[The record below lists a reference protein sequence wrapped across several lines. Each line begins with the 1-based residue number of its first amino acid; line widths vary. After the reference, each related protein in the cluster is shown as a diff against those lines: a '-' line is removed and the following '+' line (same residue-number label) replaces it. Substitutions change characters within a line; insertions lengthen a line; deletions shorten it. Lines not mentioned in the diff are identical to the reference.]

1 MIEPRCLIEDDG
13 RPRLLRDDFAVGQNG
28 FIGPACGPD
37 APVPISPAHITA
49 CSGRRGF
56 RNRRQTAEKR
66 KPGWGS
72 SFRGNGD
79 SLTIDNRCGHGKLRF
94 MAKKKIS
101 STDLIWIFHERL
113 KAFDDHPLHGIP
125 IAIVPLPSAG
135 WTALTP
141 KNVRLHRP
149 LWENRVRAIEKELR
163 NNYVL
168 KG

>member
-1 MIEPRCLIEDDG
+1 MGGRMTVPYCLGGTSTHSSCVAIKIARRRVAREATPNHLACPTIQPHGAGSAAD
-13 RPRLLRDDFAVGQNG
+13 RL
-28 FIGPACGPD
+28 
-37 APVPISPAHITA
+37 
-49 CSGRRGF
+49 
-56 RNRRQTAEKR
+56 
-66 KPGWGS
+66 
-72 SFRGNGD
+72 D

-113 KAFDDHPLHGIP
+113 KGFDDYPLHGIS
-125 IAIVPLPSAG
+125 IAIVPVPSAG

-141 KNVRLHRP
+141 KNLRLHRP

-163 NNYVL
+163 KNYVL

>member
-1 MIEPRCLIEDDG
+1 M
-13 RPRLLRDDFAVGQNG
+13 
-28 FIGPACGPD
+28 
-37 APVPISPAHITA
+37 TA
-49 CSGRRGF
+49 CSRRTHQRPSWSRGGAICADGGVSGIAV
-56 RNRRQTAEKR
+56 RLRKKR

-72 SFRGNGD
+72 SFGGSGD
-79 SLTIDNRCGHGKLRF
+79 RLTIDNRCAHGKLRF

-125 IAIVPLPSAG
+125 IAIVPVPSAG

>member
-1 MIEPRCLIEDDG
+1 MPPFTLGPFLLTRGLARALAPIG
-13 RPRLLRDDFAVGQNG
+13 RHNDSPQRPGPPAGLLDSWGAV
-28 FIGPACGPD
+28 CGHG
-37 APVPISPAHITA
+37 VL
-49 CSGRRGF
+49 R
-56 RNRRQTAEKR
+56 AE
-66 KPGWGS
+66 
-72 SFRGNGD
+72 D
-79 SLTIDNRCGHGKLRF
+79 SLTIDNRCGHAKLRF

-125 IAIVPLPSAG
+125 IAIVPVPSAG

>member
-1 MIEPRCLIEDDG
+1 MIEPRCLIQDDG
-13 RPRLLRDDFAVGQNG
+13 RPYLLRDDFAIGENG
-28 FIGPACGPD
+28 FIGPAWPPMRWHRSAGSKSE
-37 APVPISPAHITA
+37 APHAQAGLSFGEA
-49 CSGRRGF
+49 GG
-56 RNRRQTAEKR
+56 
-66 KPGWGS
+66 GS
-72 SFRGNGD
+72 V
-79 SLTIDNRCGHGKLRF
+79 TIDNRCGHGKLRF

-125 IAIVPLPSAG
+125 IAIVPVPSAG

>member
-1 MIEPRCLIEDDG
+1 LWRGHLAGGGVSGIGVRLRKSGNPAG
-13 RPRLLRDDFAVGQNG
+13 GRLLGEA
-28 FIGPACGPD
+28 
-37 APVPISPAHITA
+37 
-49 CSGRRGF
+49 
-56 RNRRQTAEKR
+56 
-66 KPGWGS
+66 
-72 SFRGNGD
+72 GD
-79 SLTIDNRCGHGKLRF
+79 SLTIDKRCGHGKLRF

-125 IAIVPLPSAG
+125 IAIVPVPSAG

-141 KNVRLHRP
+141 KNVQLHRP
-149 LWENRVRAIEKELR
+149 LWENRVRAIEKELW

>member
-1 MIEPRCLIEDDG
+1 MGAVCAHG
-13 RPRLLRDDFAVGQNG
+13 VLR
-28 FIGPACGPD
+28 
-37 APVPISPAHITA
+37 
-49 CSGRRGF
+49 
-56 RNRRQTAEKR
+56 AE
-66 KPGWGS
+66 
-72 SFRGNGD
+72 D
-79 SLTIDNRCGHGKLRF
+79 SLTIDNRCGHAKLRF

-125 IAIVPLPSAG
+125 IAIVPVPSAG

>member
-1 MIEPRCLIEDDG
+1 MFVAG
-13 RPRLLRDDFAVGQNG
+13 RLRDRGKWFHWAGVAAYALAP
-28 FIGPACGPD
+28 IGRLEKRS
-37 APVPISPAHITA
+37 PVCPGGAFFWG
-49 CSGRRGF
+49 SGRG
-56 RNRRQTAEKR
+56 
-66 KPGWGS
+66 GS
-72 SFRGNGD
+72 V
-79 SLTIDNRCGHGKLRF
+79 TIDNRCGHGKLRF

-113 KAFDDHPLHGIP
+113 KAFDDRPLHGIP
-125 IAIVPLPSAG
+125 IAIVPVPSAG